1 MIRATTP
8 KHSFIFDIDPEEN
21 FKKILIT
28 YSQNGNVIFEKTKED
43 LTFEQGVSCVGETE
57 YIASFRLTQEET
69 KMFTIS
75 FETKRVLM
83 SCSRFSKSLLIRTA
97 LLSLFLRLIR
107 SFNLF
112 IPSIELSA
120 IENNIER
127 TIKAASIIIV
137 YFEG

>member
-28 YSQNGNVIFEKTKED
+28 YSQNGNIIFEKTKED

-69 KMFTIS
+69 KMFTEEGRPTVKVQVRALSYSGEAFASDIKTLAVKS
-75 FETKRVLM
+75 VLNDEV
-83 SCSRFSKSLLIRTA
+83 L
-97 LLSLFLRLIR
+97 
-107 SFNLF
+107 
-112 IPSIELSA
+112 
-120 IENNIER
+120 
-127 TIKAASIIIV
+127 V
-137 YFEG
+137 